1 MRDTVFVYIVN
12 GLIKQ
17 ATLSGAEADRF
28 ELGLGDR
35 MLGKVILEAR

>member
-17 ATLSGAEADRF
+17 ATLRGDAAERF
-28 ELGLGDR
+28 EIGLGNR

>member
-1 MRDTVFVYIVN
+1 MRDTVFIYIIN

-17 ATLSGAEADRF
+17 ATLRGDAADRF